1 MVNDTPDPGSLIRS
15 DSNES
20 MQSALSSL
28 GNTGSWTG
36 SYMHDPIGK
45 YFNFPQILKIAIF
58 GQFGSKNW
66 LFFLPIP
73 IFPAFDHFLG

>member
-1 MVNDTPDPGSLIRS
+1 MQNFLVLIHAFHNVYFLRLIKLAQILDSLVVNDTPDPGSLIRS

-45 YFNFPQILKIAIF
+45 YTTEK
-58 GQFGSKNW
+58 S
-66 LFFLPIP
+66 
-73 IFPAFDHFLG
+73 